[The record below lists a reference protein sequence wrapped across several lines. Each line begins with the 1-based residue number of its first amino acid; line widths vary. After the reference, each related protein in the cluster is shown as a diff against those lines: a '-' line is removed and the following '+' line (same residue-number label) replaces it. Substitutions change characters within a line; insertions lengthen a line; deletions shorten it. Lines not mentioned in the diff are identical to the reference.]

1 MNIPFTDLQRQYRE
15 NQEAIDGQIREVLD
29 SSQYILG
36 RKVQEI
42 EEKLADLVGVRDAI
56 GVDSGTHALQLALM
70 AIGLGPGDEVITTPF
85 TFVATVEVI
94 ALLGGVPVFADIEPD
109 TYNIDPEQIEA
120 RVGPRTRA
128 IMPVDL
134 FGQCADYDRIEEI
147 ASRRSLAVIEDAAQA
162 FGARQN
168 ERMACSFG
176 GIGCTSF
183 YPAKPLGCYGDG
195 GMIFTDDDGTAEVLR
210 SLHVHGEGTQRYEHV
225 RIGLCARLDAIQAA
239 VLLGKLPAFPRE
251 IEMRQE
257 VAERYTEMLR
267 GIVITPTVRPRNNS
281 VWAQYCIR
289 VKDRKAVIRHLQ
301 EAGVPTAVF
310 YPIPMHL
317 QKAFAYLGGKE
328 GDCPVAEAVS
338 RDIMAL
344 PLHPYLDVETQQ
356 AIVSRVREA
365 VGA

>member
-1 MNIPFTDLQRQYRE
+1 MNIPFIDLQRQYRE
-15 NQEAIDGQIREVLD
+15 HQDSIDAQVRDVLE

-42 EEKLADLVGVRDAI
+42 EEKLADLVGVRHAV
-56 GVDSGTHALQLALM
+56 GVGSGTDALQLALM
-70 AIGLGPGDEVITTPF
+70 AIGLEPGDEVITTPF

-134 FGQCADYDRIEEI
+134 FGQCADYDRVGEI
-147 ASRRSLAVIEDAAQA
+147 ARRRSLAVIEDAAQA

-168 ERMACSFG
+168 GRAACSFG
-176 GIGCTSF
+176 DIGCTSF

-195 GMIFTDDDGTAEVLR
+195 GMIFTNDDGAAEAFR
-210 SLHVHGEGTQRYEHV
+210 SLRVHGEGAQRYEHV

-251 IEMRQE
+251 IQTRRE
-257 VAERYTEMLR
+257 VADRYSEMLR
-267 GIVITPTVRPRNNS
+267 DVAVTPTVRPSNVS
-281 VWAQYCIR
+281 AWAQYCIR
-289 VKDRKAVIRHLQ
+289 VKDREAVLSHLR
-301 EAGVPTAVF
+301 EVGVPTAVF

-317 QKAFAYLGGKE
+317 QKAFAYLGGKK

-344 PLHPYLDVETQQ
+344 PMHPYLEAETQQ
-356 AIVSRVREA
+356 LIVSHVREA
-365 VGA
+365 VGR